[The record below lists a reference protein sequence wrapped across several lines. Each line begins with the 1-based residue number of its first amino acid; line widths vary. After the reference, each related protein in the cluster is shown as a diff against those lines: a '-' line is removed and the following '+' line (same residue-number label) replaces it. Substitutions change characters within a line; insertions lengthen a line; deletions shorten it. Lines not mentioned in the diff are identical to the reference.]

1 MSDLSTEYS
10 LNTPVFANSY
20 SYPNP
25 DILSKKIFDLAKN
38 NNNLSGGGFGFSL
51 CMSDCISLLIGIII
65 IIVGFVVLWFK
76 NDLVE
81 AEAIIKSQS
90 CDESL
95 GSSSSSE
102 CKINIVYTVDS
113 TQYSKI
119 ISMDKKN
126 VPDTPTIKIYYQSSN
141 PNSIQLYNP
150 NYSIIGIGMIIIG
163 IFIIIF
169 SIGGG
174 KTDNVFD
181 SELIKTNTNL
191 YSNTLNKDGFN
202 VVYTD

>member
-1 MSDLSTEYS
+1 MSDLSIEYS
-10 LNTPVFANSY
+10 LNTPIFANSY

-25 DILSKKIFDLAKN
+25 DILSKKIFDLAKI
-38 NNNLSGGGFGFSL
+38 NNNLSGGGFRFSL
-51 CMSDCISLLIGIII
+51 CMSDCISLLIGIIV
-65 IIVGFVVLWFK
+65 IIVGFILLWFK

-90 CDESL
+90 CEE
-95 GSSSSSE
+95 GIE
-102 CKINIVYTVDS
+102 CKINIVYTVGDI
-113 TQYSKI
+113 QYSKI

-126 VPDTPTIKIYYQSSN
+126 VPNTPTIKIYYQSSN

-169 SIGGG
+169 SIGE
-174 KTDNVFD
+174 KTDNVSD
-181 SELIKTNTNL
+181 LGLIKTNTNL

-202 VVYTD
+202 VVYSD

>member
-1 MSDLSTEYS
+1 MSDLSIEYS
-10 LNTPVFANSY
+10 LNTPVFVNYRSY
-20 SYPNP
+20 SNPNP

-38 NNNLSGGGFGFSL
+38 NNNLSGGGFGL
-51 CMSDCISLLIGIII
+51 DIADCISLLIGIII
-65 IIVGFVVLWFK
+65 IIVGFVLLWFK

-81 AEAIIKSQS
+81 AEAIVKSQS
-90 CDESL
+90 CEE
-95 GSSSSSE
+95 GIE
-102 CKINIVYTVDS
+102 CKINIVYTVGDI
-113 TQYSKI
+113 QYSKI

-126 VPDTPTIKIYYQSSN
+126 VPDTQTIKIYYQSSN

-163 IFIIIF
+163 IFIMIF
-169 SIGGG
+169 SIGG
-174 KTDNVFD
+174 KTDKVMD

-202 VVYTD
+202 VVYSD